1 MNKQKFKLAVVTT
14 AVLGAIALI
23 SVLAFNVVRYKL
35 IEDNEVLVH
44 SVAQSI
50 LPALLVND
58 STQVQAMM
66 KALESYPGIES
77 AELINADGASIA
89 SYAKADT
96 SFDPMSSSFELA
108 SASDDPN
115 QLHVMAP
122 ITFDSLI
129 VANLHIAV
137 NLWPTYIRIMI
148 WIGLFLIVPSV
159 FYVLI
164 KQFRLK
170 LRFERVSFDDRGG
183 PSWPKDKEFD
193 IHHAVK
199 DAMKDADISIEFQP
213 IKRLSDGGVFGME
226 VVVCWRHPSG
236 QTLYISPSKF
246 VALAAKN
253 GIFLPFEDWLL
264 STACAQ
270 AAEWQHRYG
279 PLVLMMSVTSD
290 QLNNTAFAKKIR
302 SICEETQY
310 PHQLLELQISEALLS
325 SDTQKVSAAIQSLAK
340 EGLGVSLESFGLSK
354 ESMALLDFLPIR
366 KIKLD
371 SSLIKRISHDDAVL
385 QLVGATLNHS
395 LAKNVQVMVGGI
407 DTQHQLD
414 ILKSMGCSLGHGSYI
429 NPPLSATKFS
439 DFLFACMF
447 AKAAESPNAK
457 IEYFSVA

>member
-108 SASDDPN
+108 SAGDDPN

-148 WIGLFLIVPSV
+148 WI
-159 FYVLI
+159 
-164 KQFRLK
+164 
-170 LRFERVSFDDRGG
+170 
-183 PSWPKDKEFD
+183 
-193 IHHAVK
+193 
-199 DAMKDADISIEFQP
+199 
-213 IKRLSDGGVFGME
+213 
-226 VVVCWRHPSG
+226 
-236 QTLYISPSKF
+236 T
-246 VALAAKN
+246 
-253 GIFLPFEDWLL
+253 
-264 STACAQ
+264 
-270 AAEWQHRYG
+270 
-279 PLVLMMSVTSD
+279 
-290 QLNNTAFAKKIR
+290 
-302 SICEETQY
+302 
-310 PHQLLELQISEALLS
+310 
-325 SDTQKVSAAIQSLAK
+325 
-340 EGLGVSLESFGLSK
+340 
-354 ESMALLDFLPIR
+354 
-366 KIKLD
+366 
-371 SSLIKRISHDDAVL
+371 
-385 QLVGATLNHS
+385 
-395 LAKNVQVMVGGI
+395 
-407 DTQHQLD
+407 
-414 ILKSMGCSLGHGSYI
+414 
-429 NPPLSATKFS
+429 
-439 DFLFACMF
+439 
-447 AKAAESPNAK
+447 
-457 IEYFSVA
+457 